1 MDEIQEVFTLFTD
14 IYCTFF
20 CFERISDFNK
30 RDWFWIREI
39 NKDAFEKE
47 LNGSK
52 SLLFI
57 YT

>member
-1 MDEIQEVFTLFTD
+1 MDDSQEVFTLFTG

-20 CFERISDFNK
+20 YFERISDFNK
-30 RDWFWIREI
+30 RDWFWVREI

-57 YT
+57 YM

>member
-1 MDEIQEVFTLFTD
+1 MDDGQEVFTLFTD

-20 CFERISDFNK
+20 YFKRISDFNK
-30 RDWFWIREI
+30 RDWFWKRDI